1 MTDIAWQY
9 QIAIT
14 LQFVTCKHTSI
25 CLRKKIE
32 RPMRS
37 RSVAN
42 GKTKLL
48 PCLILHEIT

>member
-14 LQFVTCKHTSI
+14 LDFVMCKHTFV
-25 CLRKKIE
+25 CLRKKIVKQ
-32 RPMRS
+32 MRS

-42 GKTKLL
+42 GETTLL

>member
-1 MTDIAWQY
+1 MTDINWQY
-9 QIAIT
+9 QKAIT
-14 LQFVTCKHTSI
+14 LDFVTCKHTFV

-32 RPMRS
+32 RQMRS

-42 GKTKLL
+42 GETTLL

>member
-1 MTDIAWQY
+1 MTDINWQY
-9 QIAIT
+9 QKAIT
-14 LQFVTCKHTSI
+14 LDFVTCKHTSV

-32 RPMRS
+32 RRMRS

-42 GKTKLL
+42 GKTILL

>member
-9 QIAIT
+9 QKAIT
-14 LQFVTCKHTSI
+14 LHFVTCKHTSV

-32 RPMRS
+32 RQMRS

-42 GKTKLL
+42 GETTLL
-48 PCLILHEIT
+48 PCITLHEIT